1 MTDRSLFPDMYDDA
15 THRAHRS
22 ACCLDVTGPSSVP
35 ERVWAFMHT
44 LCHSRVPFTINV
56 FAAIAA
62 CTPTQA
68 RTAIIAARHKDWLVV
83 VWPEP
88 YMTDPIEQWVGALPR
103 RR

>member
-1 MTDRSLFPDMYDDA
+1 MADRSLFPDYADA
-15 THRAHRS
+15 ETRPARS
-22 ACCLDVTGPSSVP
+22 ACCADVTGPQSVP
-35 ERVWAFMHT
+35 ERVWSFMHT

-62 CTPTQA
+62 CTETQA
-68 RTAIIAARHKDWLVV
+68 RTAITAARHRDWLNV